1 MLQKFHWPTKGGR
14 YMQFL
19 SAFLLYC
26 KNSVHRRRQQGGRHG
41 MTGKS
46 RGAWRGAKEGA
57 QAGRNCTKFLAPYI
71 FLPSDLWQWSLRLS
85 WWTEECENQKP
96 SSSLPWPFCLNSVES
111 IHSPGQFFETLD
123 ILLFFEVKAVL
134 TRLRRHQIFVW
145 TNNDARQKKTRLSS
159 SSKKPHKMKFMA
171 KSSKKWSTIFPF
183 VIIIQLN

>member
-1 MLQKFHWPTKGGR
+1 MLQKFRWPTKGGR

-96 SSSLPWPFCLNSVES
+96 SSSLPWPFCLNSVEI

-145 TNNDARQKKTRLSS
+145 TNNVCELTMPGRKRRDWAA
-159 SSKKPHKMKFMA
+159 PV
-171 KSSKKWSTIFPF
+171 KSPIKWSLWQNRQRSEAQFSP
-183 VIIIQLN
+183 LL